1 MGLEPRDPRATNPA
15 INFVGSIGKKVSRYI
30 HGHIKMS
37 GSQVARLAKPT
48 QMRNHSTSKVV
59 PLLIKAFVLSCT
71 TTFGYYWFI
80 FKARKEAYR
89 DYYANYDTDRVY
101 EQMKRTGVFQSTGA
115 IAEAAAEAAGG
126 MMKNKPTIF
135 QTLKA
140 YKSRQIS
147 AIYERQQ

>member
-1 MGLEPRDPRATNPA
+1 
-15 INFVGSIGKKVSRYI
+15 
-30 HGHIKMS
+30 MS

-89 DYYANYDTDRVY
+89 DYYANYDADRVY

-126 MMKNKPTIF
+126 DD
-135 QTLKA
+135 
-140 YKSRQIS
+140 
-147 AIYERQQ
+147 EE